1 VSHTPRE
8 DAARKR
14 VWRITANAP
23 QGEYLDRDEAAR
35 RDRQALQADAGWQ
48 QSSFDLS
55 MGAEVHDASD
65 TLSDK
70 MFDELFKR

>member
-1 VSHTPRE
+1 MSHTPRDE
-8 DAARKR
+8 ATRKR

-48 QSSFDLS
+48 QSSFD
-55 MGAEVHDASD
+55 
-65 TLSDK
+65 
-70 MFDELFKR
+70 